1 MQKQPPADSNPNPEN
16 VPTTNLTQK
25 IELARRD
32 NNNHGLIKQGRDV
45 QEVVCNFLPIR
56 AIIDFGMTCSTLW
69 QRAQPILLR
78 RLLQLNLTSR
88 VIDGFDYLMDVIE
101 LSPIFQRYPL
111 NYNDL
116 ARILSNALPLIDILF
131 KNDPNCE
138 WKIAALCGRDDIVR
152 ELLGD
157 KITTTVDAYG
167 RGPLHY
173 YAIGGQIDCI
183 KRHLARY
190 HPPAGE
196 KYTAEEIE
204 RFDPGHKLPTLAA
217 LAGHNHLLE
226 YFHGI
231 GYDLKKVYPRK
242 YKTAKDETLLT
253 YAHFGGHN
261 DTVDFLLKGGVDPTI
276 GPHRAI
282 MSSMY
287 GHWDLWKREDH
298 KLPESREELII
309 IANNACKM
317 GNYAVALELSTKY
330 DILGDDLVESVI
342 AGGHSNIFWQ
352 FLKEDLFSLDT
363 RFNNG
368 VTVLHRLARAGHLSL
383 IREVL
388 ATPEGEK
395 MLYELDE
402 DGRCVLHHAAEGG
415 HYHVYNYLQKH
426 YYADQE
432 PPRDKNGLTVA
443 HTAAIWGYPWFL
455 RRLQQDDPELLSLVT
470 DDNSTLLHFATVAKN
485 PQLMIM
491 LIEEFKMSWRITN
504 DNQQSPIETLITI
517 ANDDVVHANVE
528 NATDLSTKIITAWS
542 TLAIMLEKYPEALDI
557 QTSAEITIRELLVEY
572 TEDEK
577 FPGFLFEKVLST
589 SDDNLIY

>member
-1 MQKQPPADSNPNPEN
+1 MQKQPPIDSKQPSAKA
-16 VPTTNLTQK
+16 LGD
-25 IELARRD
+25 ELIAARQH
-32 NNNHGLIKQGRDV
+32 NNNHSLIKQGRDI
-45 QEVVCNFLPIR
+45 QEVVCSFLSMRETIN
-56 AIIDFGMTCSTLW
+56 FGMACSTLW
-69 QRAQPILLR
+69 QRAQPLLLK
-78 RLLQLNLTSR
+78 RLLQLKLTSR
-88 VIDGFDYLMDVIE
+88 LIDGFDYLMDVIE

-116 ARILSNALPLIDILF
+116 ASILSNAAPLIDILF

-190 HPPAGE
+190 HPAAGK
-196 KYTAEEIE
+196 KYTAKEIE
-204 RFDPGHKLPTLAA
+204 KFDPRLKLPALAA

-226 YFHGI
+226 FCRNL
-231 GYDLKKVYPRK
+231 GYDLTRIYPFQSQ
-242 YKTAKDETLLT
+242 TAHEETLLT
-253 YAHFGGHN
+253 NAHLGGHS
-261 DTVDFLLKGGVDPTI
+261 DTVDFLLEAGADPAV
-276 GPHRAI
+276 GPHPAI

-298 KLPESREELII
+298 KLPESQNELLII
-309 IANNACKM
+309 AKNACKS
-317 GNYAVALELSTKY
+317 GNYEIALDLNQNHNIAAE
-330 DILGDDLVESVI
+330 DLVESVI
-342 AGGHSNIFWQ
+342 DGGHSNIFWQ
-352 FLKEDLFSLDT
+352 FLKEDLFSLDQ

-383 IREVL
+383 IRELL

-395 MLYELDE
+395 MLYELDD

-415 HYHVYNYLQKH
+415 HYHVYKYLQKH
-426 YYADQE
+426 YYANRE
-432 PPRDKNGLTVA
+432 IPRDKNGLTVA
-443 HTAAIWGYPWFL
+443 HTAAIWDYPWFL
-455 RRLQQDDPELLSLVT
+455 RRLRQDDPKLLSLVAN
-470 DDNSTLLHFATVAKN
+470 DSSTVLHCASVSKN
-485 PQLMIM
+485 PELIIM
-491 LIEEFKMSWRITN
+491 LIEEFKMNWRIK
-504 DNQQSPIETLITI
+504 DGNQQSPIETLITI

-542 TLAIMLEKYPEALDI
+542 TLAIMLEKYPEALEI
-557 QTSAEITIRELLVEY
+557 QTSINLSIKELLIEY
-572 TEDEK
+572 SEEK
-577 FPGFLFEKVLST
+577 TFPGHLFDEILKA